1 MNAVSQTIC
10 QYSQPTN
17 TVEVD
22 RDVESLRSLTK
33 QDVIDFYNVYIDP
46 ESPRRSKTSVQM
58 HAAAVSDERKLALAE
73 SLAQSLSAAAG
84 VVAEHSEV
92 TEALEGVDT
101 KDTDAVVA
109 AVRRFLKDVKNIE
122 LPTIDS
128 ILVNWRAA
136 LNQAIAVEK
145 PYEEAFAPDRL
156 GMVFD
161 TVEDVVAWKASCR
174 TTAGPIPVKPLV
186 EFADTEAK
194 L

>member
-1 MNAVSQTIC
+1 
-10 QYSQPTN
+10 
-17 TVEVD
+17 
-22 RDVESLRSLTK
+22 
-33 QDVIDFYNVYIDP
+33 
-46 ESPRRSKTSVQM
+46 M

-145 PYEEAFAPDRL
+145 PYEETFAPDRL